1 MYLSDTQYKVNKMDG
16 IITVGRA
23 QLAPVWINQVGV
35 FRPSI
40 ELKRINKKHQ
50 KFEPLG
56 HYSRP
61 DITQLTVNKQR
72 HSTLKLNDN

>member
-1 MYLSDTQYKVNKMDG
+1 MDG

-50 KFEPLG
+50 KFESLV
-56 HYSRP
+56 HNSRP
-61 DITQLTVNKQR
+61 DITQLTVYKQR